1 MSSIASHF
9 SSDDLNAWQRM
20 LEAEAA
26 QLRIAITQ
34 DRHELDGVAGVLPPA
49 FDDGRDEPTVDVM
62 RDVDVA
68 ELQRRADQLAS
79 VEAALGRIAD
89 GTFGL
94 CIQCGDAISLLR
106 LKASPSSA
114 RCMLCQTNA
123 ERGLKHASSL

>member
-1 MSSIASHF
+1 
-9 SSDDLNAWQRM
+9 M
-20 LEAEAA
+20 LESEAV
-26 QLRIAITQ
+26 QLRIAINQ

-62 RDVDVA
+62 RDLDVA

-94 CIQCGDAISLLR
+94 CTQCGDAISLLR
-106 LKASPSSA
+106 LRASPGSA
-114 RCMLCQTNA
+114 RCILCQSNA
-123 ERGLKHASSL
+123 ERGLKHTSSL